1 METSV
6 QMTKKYISVI
16 VYKLDLVS
24 VGLLISL
31 PANWT

>member
-6 QMTKKYISVI
+6 QMTKKYISLV
-16 VYKLDLVS
+16 VHKLDLVP
-24 VGLLISL
+24 VGLLISV